1 MAKLFASNQQIANIF
16 TSISQIIW
24 HNSPFIQYKQPR
36 LNYNFRQYLE
46 IILVAEKVFQMG
58 IQKTLLQKSYELF
71 VGIQTYTVKFT
82 VADRQFECLETSLVY
97 DSCNAEVAST
107 SILKMSIEDIT
118 NMCSI
123 TDKLKFDVNKG
134 TKKICFTNNFLRKT
148 VGVFPSLKLQIM
160 QTTLYIRS
168 CLKKDSI
175 LPLWT
180 KESISTWETA
190 TVAPVS

>member
-1 MAKLFASNQQIANIF
+1 MAKLFASNQQIANIV

-46 IILVAEKVFQMG
+46 TILVAEKVFQMG

-71 VGIQTYTVKFT
+71 VGMQTYTVKFT
-82 VADRQFECLETSLVY
+82 VANRQFECLETSLVY

-118 NMCSI
+118 NM
-123 TDKLKFDVNKG
+123 
-134 TKKICFTNNFLRKT
+134 
-148 VGVFPSLKLQIM
+148 
-160 QTTLYIRS
+160 
-168 CLKKDSI
+168 
-175 LPLWT
+175 
-180 KESISTWETA
+180 
-190 TVAPVS
+190 

>member
-1 MAKLFASNQQIANIF
+1 
-16 TSISQIIW
+16 
-24 HNSPFIQYKQPR
+24 
-36 LNYNFRQYLE
+36 
-46 IILVAEKVFQMG
+46 MG

-71 VGIQTYTVKFT
+71 VGMQTYTVKFT
-82 VADRQFECLETSLVY
+82 VANRQFECLETSLVY

-107 SILKMSIEDIT
+107 SKLNMSIEDIT

-190 TVAPVS
+190 TVAPES